1 MKFTT
6 INSLI
11 SITQDDALEE
21 INNGST
27 KMDLTIHPYIE
38 EEIYSRHISLLISR
52 DSSSVQDCDIYL
64 DLDIY
69 QAELLAHKL
78 HSLVH
83 NRKLFLKSK
92 MNEKI

>member
-11 SITQDDALEE
+11 NITQHDVLEE
-21 INNGST
+21 INSGSSEI
-27 KMDLTIHPYIE
+27 DLTIHPYIE
-38 EEIYSRHISLLISR
+38 EESYSRHISLLISR
-52 DSSSVQDCDIYL
+52 NLDNEQDCDIYL

-83 NRKLFLKSK
+83 NRKVFLKSK

>member
-11 SITQDDALEE
+11 NITQHDVLEE
-21 INNGST
+21 INSGSSEI
-27 KMDLTIHPYIE
+27 DLTIHPYIE
-38 EEIYSRHISLLISR
+38 EESYSRHISLLISR
-52 DSSSVQDCDIYL
+52 DSSSDQDCDIYL

-83 NRKLFLKSK
+83 NRKVFLKSK
-92 MNEKI
+92 MNDK

>member
-11 SITQDDALEE
+11 SITQDDVLEK
-21 INNGST
+21 INKGETNI
-27 KMDLTIHPYIE
+27 DLTIHTYIE
-38 EEIYSRHISLLISR
+38 EESCSRHISLLISR
-52 DSSSVQDCDIYL
+52 DSSSDQDCDIYL

-83 NRKLFLKSK
+83 NRKVFLKSK

>member
-11 SITQDDALEE
+11 NITQHDVLEE
-21 INNGST
+21 INSGSS
-27 KMDLTIHPYIE
+27 KIDLTIHPYIE
-38 EEIYSRHISLLISR
+38 EESYSRHISLLISR
-52 DSSSVQDCDIYL
+52 DSSSDQDCDIYL
-64 DLDIY
+64 DLDVY

-83 NRKLFLKSK
+83 NRKVFLKSK
-92 MNEKI
+92 INEK

>member
-11 SITQDDALEE
+11 NITQHDVLEE
-21 INNGST
+21 INSGSS
-27 KMDLTIHPYIE
+27 KIDLTIHPYIE
-38 EEIYSRHISLLISR
+38 EESYSRHITLLISR
-52 DSSSVQDCDIYL
+52 DSSSDQDCDIYL

-83 NRKLFLKSK
+83 NRKVFLKSK
-92 MNEKI
+92 MKEK

>member
-11 SITQDDALEE
+11 NITQPDVLEE
-21 INNGST
+21 INSGSS
-27 KMDLTIHPYIE
+27 KIDLTIHPYIE
-38 EEIYSRHISLLISR
+38 EESYSRHISLLISR
-52 DSSSVQDCDIYL
+52 KLDTDQDCDIYL

-83 NRKLFLKSK
+83 NRKVFLKSK
-92 MNEKI
+92 MNEK

>member
-11 SITQDDALEE
+11 NITQHDVLEE
-21 INNGST
+21 INSGSSNI
-27 KMDLTIHPYIE
+27 DLTIHPYIE
-38 EEIYSRHISLLISR
+38 EESYSRHISLLISR
-52 DSSSVQDCDIYL
+52 DSSSDQDCDIYL

-83 NRKLFLKSK
+83 NRKVFLKSK
-92 MNEKI
+92 MNDK